1 MIPELEKLRSA
12 GALSALD
19 EHFAETLGRLTG
31 EKRGEVLL
39 AAGLASRRVGAG
51 HVCLDLPR
59 FVTEGSLL
67 AEGSRLIEGS
77 PLDEGGEPQWDPPT
91 LEAWLE
97 ILSTSEMIECLDA
110 GPSPDWPAALPSSA
124 PLVLDSSG
132 RLYLRRYWSDEKS
145 LAQGLRARIAEGQG
159 AAALDEAV
167 LGEGLDRL
175 FGEESAPG
183 SDLQRRAAE
192 GALRSRFFVI
202 SGGPG
207 TGKTSTVIKIL
218 ALLAE
223 QALAQGEAPPRVQMV
238 APTGKAAA
246 HLQGSVQRS
255 LEALD
260 CAEAVKAAVPIAAST
275 IHRCLGRRGGTAHRF
290 RHGADNPL
298 ELDVLLVDEASMV
311 DLALMT
317 RLVEALP
324 AEARLIL
331 LGDRDQLA
339 SVEAG
344 SVLGDIGR
352 GPGGEPVDAPDSVV
366 HLTRNY
372 RFSSQGGLEELTRLI
387 NAGDAPGTLALLA
400 DEDRPEVR
408 LVEPSPGG
416 GWGEAL
422 SGAIRSGYAEFC
434 EQTSPEGRMRALDG
448 FRVLCAHRRG
458 RGGVDALNA
467 EAERL
472 LGLGGSLDLAAANP
486 PVRPIGIIR
495 NDYELEL
502 YNGDVGIVCSDPEAP
517 ERGPRVFFL
526 APDGSARW
534 YSPLSI
540 GVAETVFATTVHKS
554 QGSEFAEVA
563 VVLPE
568 EASPILSRELIY
580 TAVSRARER
589 VTLFSSAEVLS
600 AAIGRRIERSSGLSE
615 ALWG

>member
-1 MIPELEKLRSA
+1 MSLDLGKLRGA
-12 GALSALD
+12 GGLSALD
-19 EHFAETLGRLTG
+19 EHFARTLGRLAG
-31 EKRGEVLL
+31 ESHPAALL
-39 AAGLASRRVGAG
+39 AAGLASGRVGAG
-51 HVCLDLPR
+51 HVCLDPRR
-59 FVTEGSLL
+59 FV
-67 AEGSRLIEGS
+67 AEGSRLTEG
-77 PLDEGGEPQWDPPT
+77 DEFEWEPPT
-91 LEAWLE
+91 LDEWFE
-97 ILSTSEMIECLDA
+97 ILSASAMLECLDPGAQA
-110 GPSPDWPAALPSSA
+110 GAESTLPSSA
-124 PLVLDSSG
+124 PLVLHSSG
-132 RLYLRRYWSDEKS
+132 RLYLRRYWDDEQS
-145 LAQGLRARIAEGQG
+145 LAKILRARIAEGQG
-159 AAALDEAV
+159 AADLDEAV
-167 LGEGLDRL
+167 LAEGLDRL
-175 FGEESAPG
+175 FGEESEPG

-218 ALLAE
+218 ALAVE
-223 QALAQGEAPPRVQMV
+223 QALARGEAPPRVQMV

-246 HLQGSVQRS
+246 HLQGSVQRN
-255 LEALD
+255 LAALD
-260 CAEAVKAAVPIAAST
+260 CSEAVKAAVPTTAST
-275 IHRCLGRRGGTAHRF
+275 IHRCLGRRGGTANRF
-290 RHGADNPL
+290 RHDADNPL

-311 DLALMT
+311 DLALMA

-324 AEARLIL
+324 RDARLIL

-352 GPGGEPVDAPDSVV
+352 GPGGEPIDAPASVI

-387 NAGDAPGTLALLA
+387 NAGDAEGTLALLT

-408 LVEPSPGG
+408 LVEPSAGG
-416 GWGEAL
+416 AWGEAL
-422 SGAIRSGYAEFC
+422 AGAIRSGYANFC
-434 EQTSPEGRMRALDG
+434 SEVSPEGRMRALDG
-448 FRVLCAHRRG
+448 FRVLCAHRHG

-486 PVRPIGIIR
+486 PVRPIGITR

-502 YNGDVGIVCSDPEAP
+502 YNGDVGVICSDPEAP

-526 APDGSARW
+526 APDGSPRW

-540 GVAETVFATTVHKS
+540 GAAETVFATTVHKS

-568 EASPILSRELIY
+568 EASPILSRELVY

-589 VTLFSSAEVLS
+589 VTLFSSASVLS